1 MNYSLIHQ
9 IFDWAEQYEN
19 IIQPKK
25 NYELTELLAWIQN
38 EIKTEKT
45 TDKNNDFFKTE
56 NIDTEITAFIIFMY
70 RYGKIYIKKALS
82 ETPLQT
88 SEDFTYL
95 VSLMKNPMTKTA
107 LIDNNIQEKPTGSEI
122 IKRLIKNEWIEE
134 EKNPEDKRSKLV
146 FLTEKGRE
154 VLFSTFERMQK
165 ASSIITGDLE
175 QEEKKYFLNMLKKLD
190 TFHKPIFLSQ
200 KNNNWE
206 DLQNLFD
213 KK

>member
-82 ETPLQT
+82 ETLLQT
-88 SEDFTYL
+88 PEDFTYL

-134 EKNPEDKRSKLV
+134 QKNPQDKRSKLV

>member
-56 NIDTEITAFIIFMY
+56 NIDTEISAFVIFMY
-70 RYGKIYIKKALS
+70 RYGKIYIKKALF

-88 SEDFTYL
+88 AEDFTYL
-95 VSLMKNPMTKTA
+95 VSLIKNPMTKTA

-134 EKNPEDKRSKLV
+134 EKNPQDKRSKLV

-154 VLFSTFERMQK
+154 VLFLTFERMQK
-165 ASSIITGDLE
+165 VSSIITGDLE

-190 TFHKPIFLSQ
+190 AFHKPIFLSQ